1 MAFVMSEYEVNNT
14 KFANASK
21 SICFIQISLLFTLIP
36 LPNDLFNR
44 KTGTKARL
52 YFVKL
57 PLSNGQCSGNYC
69 LIKYSVKYTFQVTLT
84 FRLTTANRK
93 KPIPSVLG
101 QHSNKQSSFFI
112 GFLAIIL
119 CGFWGSN
126 KSSQLMNRSILLT
139 CHVFEKQKYPLTKP

>member
-21 SICFIQISLLFTLIP
+21 SICFIQVSLLFTLIP
-36 LPNDLFNR
+36 LLNDLFNR

-57 PLSNGQCSGNYC
+57 PLSNCQCSGNYC

-93 KPIPSVLG
+93 KT
-101 QHSNKQSSFFI
+101 Q
-112 GFLAIIL
+112 FLL
-119 CGFWGSN
+119 FWGSRAI
-126 KSSQLMNRSILLT
+126 SSLHRLSCNYLVWLLGQQQKQSID
-139 CHVFEKQKYPLTKP
+139 EQKYSFNLPCV